1 MITLRQPLLFWTL
14 APALLAALL
23 CGCASFAHDHRVLS
37 CKIEDLYCDSPD
49 VQVVLAAQ
57 KARIEAQQAAVL
69 EEDRQWQERRKQYP
83 IPPSWLSW
91 DPASLLP

>member
-1 MITLRQPLLFWTL
+1 MITLKHPLLFWTL
-14 APALLAALL
+14 VLASLAALL
-23 CGCASFAHDHRVLS
+23 CGCASFAHDQRVLS

-57 KARIEAQQAAVL
+57 KARFDAQQAAVL
-69 EEDRQWQERRKQYP
+69 EEDRQWQERRKKYP

-91 DPASLLP
+91 DPANLLP

>member
-1 MITLRQPLLFWTL
+1 MITQRHSLLFWTIAL
-14 APALLAALL
+14 ALLAALL
-23 CGCASFAHDHRVLS
+23 CGCDSFAHDQRVLS

-57 KARIEAQQAAVL
+57 KARLEAQQAAVL

-91 DPASLLP
+91 DPANLLP